1 MKRRIVV
8 FLSAAAVAL
17 VLTSAAW
24 AIRFTDESYLT
35 PAGSVGDPYS
45 FTFTGAGGCGP
56 ALPYQFTIIGGNLP
70 PGLSLAMSGH
80 VGGTPTQAGSF
91 SFWVNL
97 SDQNPPS
104 ADWCR
109 PAQAQREFTIV
120 INGPGGGSPA
130 PPPTPAPATA
140 PSITTSGL
148 PEASVGSSYSTTFA
162 ASGAGA
168 KTWSIAS
175 GSLPGGLSLS
185 SSGVLAGTPQS
196 AGSSSFTVKVSA
208 NGASSQKQFTLSV
221 SPALQINAPASQ
233 SGEVA
238 VPLAITLNANGGNAP
253 YRWEITAGS
262 FPVHVGF
269 IGDQGNGSVATIK
282 GVPADAGS
290 FSLTFKVT
298 DVRGRSTVHTI
309 SLRIADKLQLTRVA
323 LPRLA
328 HVGKLFRA
336 TGFAQG
342 GVGAR
347 TWGVAGGKL
356 PAGLRLDSKT
366 GVIRGRPTRAGRY
379 VLYLTTKDELG
390 ATRSRKLSIL
400 VRA

>member
-1 MKRRIVV
+1 MKRRITV

-17 VLTSAAW
+17 IVTSAAW
-24 AIRFTDESYLT
+24 AIRFTDEDYFT
-35 PAGSVGDPYS
+35 PSGTVGVPYS

-70 PGLSLAMSGH
+70 PGLSLAMSGL
-80 VGGTPTQAGSF
+80 VSGTPTQVGSF

-120 INGPGGGSPA
+120 INGPGGS
-130 PPPTPAPATA
+130 PPPTPAPVAA
-140 PSITTSGL
+140 PSITTSSL
-148 PEASVGSSYSTTFA
+148 PEASVGSSYSTSFA
-162 ASGAGA
+162 ASGGGNPS
-168 KTWSIAS
+168 WSVVS
-175 GSLPGGLSLS
+175 GSLPSGLALAPN
-185 SSGVLAGTPQS
+185 GVLSGTPQN
-196 AGSSSFTVKVSA
+196 AGNATFTVKVTA

-221 SPALQINAPASQ
+221 SPALGISAPASQ
-233 SGEVA
+233 VGEVA
-238 VPLAITLNANGGNAP
+238 VPLVIPLNASGGNAP

-269 IGDQGNGSVATIK
+269 IGDQGNGSTTTIK

-290 FSLTFKVT
+290 FALTFKVT

-309 SLRIADKLQLTRVA
+309 TLRIADKLQLTRVSM
-323 LPRLA
+323 PRVG

-336 TGFAQG
+336 IGVARG
-342 GVGAR
+342 GLGSR
-347 TWGVAGGKL
+347 TWGIAGAKL
-356 PAGLRLDSKT
+356 PAGLRLDAKT
-366 GVIRGRPTRAGRY
+366 GVINGRPTRAGRY

-400 VRA
+400 IRP

>member
-1 MKRRIVV
+1 MKRRITIL
-8 FLSAAAVAL
+8 LSAAAVAL

-35 PAGSVGDPYS
+35 PQGSVGVPYS

-120 INGPGGGSPA
+120 INGSSGNPSP
-130 PPPTPAPATA
+130 PPPTPAPVAA
-140 PSITTSGL
+140 PAITTSSL
-148 PEASVGSSYSTTFA
+148 PEASVGSAYSTSFA
-162 ASGAGA
+162 ASGAGS
-168 KTWSIAS
+168 KTWSVAS
-175 GSLPGGLSLS
+175 GSLPSGLSLAS
-185 SSGVLAGTPQS
+185 NGVLSGTPQT
-196 AGSSSFTVKVSA
+196 AGNASFTVKVAA
-208 NGASSQKQFTLSV
+208 NGASSQKQFTLAV
-221 SPALQINAPASQ
+221 TPGLQISAPASQ
-233 SGEVA
+233 VGEVA
-238 VPLAITLNANGGNAP
+238 VPLTIPLNANGGNAP
-253 YRWEITAGS
+253 YRWEITQGA
-262 FPVHVGF
+262 FPTHVGF
-269 IGDQGNGSVATIK
+269 IGDQGNGSTATIK

-290 FSLTFKVT
+290 FVLTFKVT

-309 SLRIADKLQLTRVA
+309 TIRVAERLQLTGISMPRVG
-323 LPRLA
+323 

-336 TGFAQG
+336 AGLAQG
-342 GVGAR
+342 GLGAR
-347 TWGVAGGKL
+347 TWAVAVGKL
-356 PAGLRLDSKT
+356 PAGLRLNSTT
-366 GVIRGRPTRAGRY
+366 GVINGRPLRRGRY

-400 VRA
+400 IRK